1 MHLTIVLTPK
11 ELQKEVTETVLL
23 CIFHCLHWMIC

>member
-23 CIFHCLHWMIC
+23 FSLFTLDDL